1 MALKNS
7 YWVLRHGRSIPN
19 EKGLI
24 VSSLENGILPE
35 NGLATAG
42 IAQANAAG
50 ELFSKEISTE
60 GVSIENI
67 QIFVSPF
74 SRTQQTA
81 EAVARSLNIPMDS
94 HQIKVTEE
102 LRERYFG
109 PQLELQSHEHYPE
122 IWELDERDPFCPP
135 DGGES
140 VANVA
145 SRLSKFVL
153 QTEAEYKGFTIL
165 VIAHG
170 DPLQILQTI
179 LDQFQHGDLNDIN
192 EIFTVPILSKHR
204 KFSLLTGELRRAI

>member
-109 PQLELQSHEHYPE
+109 PQLELQSHEHIHNPCHSTWGSPTNLADNSGS
-122 IWELDERDPFCPP
+122 ISTW
-135 DGGES
+135 
-140 VANVA
+140 
-145 SRLSKFVL
+145 RL
-153 QTEAEYKGFTIL
+153 E
-165 VIAHG
+165 
-170 DPLQILQTI
+170 
-179 LDQFQHGDLNDIN
+179 
-192 EIFTVPILSKHR
+192 
-204 KFSLLTGELRRAI
+204 